1 MQDLEEA
8 RKIAS
13 EQGRDSL
20 RRSVRWPVFVGL
32 EIRGGEIRRRQPLPS
47 LPRAGGTGLK
57 AGSPG
62 SLLPQ
67 AVAANSVYAG
77 TMMHLEEV
85 DPRVALHVEPEMLAS
100 RPMSARRFVELRR
113 DPRRTTPWLVIGRSH
128 EADILINDF
137 TISGRHAAFM
147 VHPETGAYV
156 IQDGGSTNGT
166 TVRDEPLERGVSC
179 PLYSGDRVTFGRL
192 VFLLL
197 SPEDFYDYLVSEE
210 AA

>member
-1 MQDLEEA
+1 MQDLEQE
-8 RKIAS
+8 RQIALD
-13 EQGRDSL
+13 QGRDSL
-20 RRSVRWPVFVGL
+20 HRSVRWPVLVGL
-32 EIRGGEIRRRQPLPS
+32 EIRGGEIRRRQPLP
-47 LPRAGGTGLK
+47 RAGGYGLK

-62 SLLPQ
+62 TLLPQ
-67 AVAANSVYAG
+67 AVAANSIYAG
-77 TMMHLEEV
+77 TMVHLEEV
-85 DPRVALHVEPEMLAS
+85 DPRVALHVEPEMLSS

-147 VHPETGAYV
+147 VHPETGVYV

-166 TVRDEPLERGVSC
+166 TIRDEPLERGVSRR
-179 PLYSGDRVTFGRL
+179 LYSGDRVTFGRL

-197 SPEDFYDYLVSEE
+197 SPQDFYDFLISEE

>member
-8 RKIAS
+8 RKIAFD
-13 EQGRDSL
+13 QGRDAL
-20 RRSVRWPVFVGL
+20 RRTVRWPVLVGL
-32 EIRGGEIRRRQPLPS
+32 EIRGGEIRRRQPLPP
-47 LPRAGGTGLK
+47 LPRASGSAPK
-57 AGSPG
+57 VASPG
-62 SLLPQ
+62 SMLPQ

-85 DPRVALHVEPEMLAS
+85 DPRVALHVEPEMMAS
-100 RPMSARRFVELRR
+100 RPMSARRYVELRR

-156 IQDGGSTNGT
+156 LQDGGSTNGT
-166 TVRDEPLERGVSC
+166 TVGDEPLQRGVSC
-179 PLYSGDRVTFGRL
+179 VLHSGDRVTFGRL

-197 SPEDFYDYLVSEE
+197 SPEDFYEYLVTEE